1 MTTVAGNTVEKI
13 GEKPLEKRKAL
24 GRGLESLLP
33 GPRAVVAVPAGEG
46 SSLAGSSAV
55 ARAGE
60 DARASR
66 EGEPGT
72 VAEISAQA
80 ERWHQ
85 VLQLKLEDIDPNP
98 YQTRSQVSEAYLAE
112 LTASI
117 RVTGVVQPVT
127 VRPSEDGSRYILIA
141 GECRWKA
148 SAKAGKTTIP
158 AVIRSVSNL
167 QAMELTIIENLM
179 RQDLNCFDQA
189 RAFGRLSEEFQL
201 TQNEISLRTGVERS
215 TVANYMR
222 MLKLP
227 APVQVLLQAGKLEFG
242 HAKILLGLR
251 DPQTAERVAAKAAE
265 DGTSVRSLEQI
276 VYNINVPD
284 EGGRKPGEER
294 YVDPNV
300 RLAERTL
307 EEALGV
313 RVKIK
318 DKSGRGSILIEY
330 RSLEDFDRVV
340 EMLKGSHT

>member
-1 MTTVAGNTVEKI
+1 MTLAAENTVEKTTEKI
-13 GEKPLEKRKAL
+13 GEKPVEKILEKRKAL

-33 GPRAVVAVPAGEG
+33 GPRAVAPPA
-46 SSLAGSSAV
+46 SAAEAFHNTM
-55 ARAGE
+55 AREEELSEKG
-60 DARASR
+60 
-66 EGEPGT
+66 
-72 VAEISAQA
+72 

-85 VLQLKLEDIDPNP
+85 VLQLQLGDIDPNP
-98 YQTRSQVSEAYLAE
+98 YQTRSQVSDAYMSE

-117 RVTGVVQPVT
+117 RASGVLQPVT
-127 VRPSEDGSRYILIA
+127 VRPGENGRYILIA

-148 SAKAGKTTIP
+148 SAKAGKATIP
-158 AVIRSVSNL
+158 AVIRGVSNL

-201 TQNEISLRTGVERS
+201 TQNEIALRTGVERS

-227 APVQVLLQAGKLEFG
+227 AGVQLLLQAGKLEFG
-242 HAKILLGLR
+242 HAKILLSLR
-251 DPQTAERVAAKAAE
+251 DPQVAERVAAKAAE
-265 DGTSVRSLEQI
+265 DGISVRSLEQT

-284 EGGRKPGEER
+284 EGGRKPGEVR

-300 RLAERTL
+300 REAERTL
-307 EEALGV
+307 EQALGV

-318 DKSGRGSILIEY
+318 DRQGRGNISIEY
-330 RSLEDFDRVV
+330 KTLEDFDRVV
-340 EMLKGSHT
+340 EMLKGSGR

>member
-1 MTTVAGNTVEKI
+1 MASTAENMAENTAMDKTGEKI
-13 GEKPLEKRKAL
+13 GEKPMEKTLEKRKAL

-33 GPRAVVAVPAGEG
+33 GPRAVASTPAG
-46 SSLAGSSAV
+46 A
-55 ARAGE
+55 
-60 DARASR
+60 
-66 EGEPGT
+66 
-72 VAEISAQA
+72 AEAFRNTMGPESELSEKG
-80 ERWHQ
+80 ERWHH

-98 YQTRSQVSEAYLAE
+98 YQTRSQVSEEYMAE

-117 RVTGVVQPVT
+117 RASGVLQPIS
-127 VRPSEDGSRYILIA
+127 VRPTEDGGRFILIA

-148 SAKAGKTTIP
+148 SKRAGKPTIP
-158 AVIRSVSNL
+158 AVIRTVSNM

-227 APVQVLLQAGKLEFG
+227 AGVQALLQAGKLEFG

-251 DPQTAERVAAKAAE
+251 DPQIAERVAAKAAE

-284 EGGRKPGEER
+284 EGGRKPGEVR

-330 RSLEDFDRVV
+330 KSLEDFDRVV
-340 EMLKGSHT
+340 EMLKGSGQ

>member
-1 MTTVAGNTVEKI
+1 MTLAAENTAEKTIVEKI
-13 GEKPLEKRKAL
+13 GEKPMDKPMDKPLEKRKAL

-33 GPRAVVAVPAGEG
+33 GPRAVTAAVEQAYLNATAPA
-46 SSLAGSSAV
+46 
-55 ARAGE
+55 
-60 DARASR
+60 
-66 EGEPGT
+66 P
-72 VAEISAQA
+72 EISEKG

-98 YQTRSQVSEAYLAE
+98 YQTRSQVSDEYMAE

-117 RVTGVVQPVT
+117 RANGVLQPVT
-127 VRPSEDGSRYILIA
+127 VRPGENGRYLLIA

-148 SAKAGKTTIP
+148 SAKAGKPTIP
-158 AVIRSVSNL
+158 AVIRGVSNL

-227 APVQVLLQAGKLEFG
+227 APVLTLLQDGKLEFG

-251 DPQTAERVAAKAAE
+251 DPQITERVAVKAAE
-265 DGTSVRSLEQI
+265 DGTSVRALEQI
-276 VYNINVPD
+276 VYNINVPE
-284 EGGRKPGEER
+284 EGGRKPGEAR

-300 RLAERTL
+300 RQAERTL
-307 EEALGV
+307 EQALGV

-318 DKSGRGSILIEY
+318 DRSGRGSILIEY
-330 RSLEDFDRVV
+330 KSLEDFDRVV
-340 EMLKGSHT
+340 EMLKGSR